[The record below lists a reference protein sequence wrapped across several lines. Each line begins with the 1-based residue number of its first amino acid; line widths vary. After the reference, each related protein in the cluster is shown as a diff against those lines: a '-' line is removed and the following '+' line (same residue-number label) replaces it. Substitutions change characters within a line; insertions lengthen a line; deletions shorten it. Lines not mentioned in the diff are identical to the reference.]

1 MSDSQLTK
9 DDLCSSCNLDG
20 RACVCF
26 DYDDELDCTW
36 CGGEGE
42 EENDDP
48 FWYGF
53 DVEFIPCGACNGT
66 GLRKHQTVF

>member
-1 MSDSQLTK
+1 MNDQHSLTSEQ
-9 DDLCSSCNLDG
+9 DDFDD
-20 RACVCF
+20 F

-36 CGGEGE
+36 CGGEGV

-48 FWYGF
+48 LWYGF
-53 DVEFIPCGACNGT
+53 DVAFIPCGACGGT